1 MKPVVKQALESP
13 IGRAQLFI
21 FGTAFY
27 FEVIAAVFIIIGLVV
42 TFFGVPE
49 QILILAKG
57 GSFIAF
63 LTFMFN
69 IIIGIEL
76 LKMFCRHDLDSV
88 VEVLLFAVAR
98 QVIIEHTTM
107 VDNLL
112 CMIAVALLFCIR
124 KFLFVSALDKKE
136 PELKAI
142 HPHFCSSLRP
152 GSPAG
157 DPSAGQASGR
167 EADFSEAAY
176 SGLRSR
182 DSGAAGTSREKGSA
196 AGGAS
201 RESFLKKYS
210 RNSHF
215 E

>member
-1 MKPVVKQALESP
+1 MKQVVRQALESP
-13 IGRAQLFI
+13 LGRAQLFI

-27 FEVIAAVFIIIGLVV
+27 FEVIAAVCIIIGLIV

-49 QILILAKG
+49 QILLLTEG

-136 PELKAI
+136 PQLKAV
-142 HPHFCSSLRP
+142 HPQLRAVLPAAESQP
-152 GSPAG
+152 GGFSQETAASQESAAPSKSQSPGGQSCRTFKAG
-157 DPSAGQASGR
+157 SGT
-167 EADFSEAAY
+167 D
-176 SGLRSR
+176 
-182 DSGAAGTSREKGSA
+182 SREG
-196 AGGAS
+196 
-201 RESFLKKYS
+201 FLKKYS
-210 RNSHF
+210 RSSHF

>member
-1 MKPVVKQALESP
+1 MKPVVKKALESR

-21 FGTAFY
+21 FSTAFY
-27 FEVIAAVFIIIGLVV
+27 FEVIAAVCIIIGLVF

-49 QILILAKG
+49 QVLLLAEG
-57 GSFIAF
+57 GSFITF

-98 QVIIEHTTM
+98 QVIIEHTAM
-107 VDNLL
+107 IDNLI
-112 CMIAVALLFCIR
+112 CMVSVAILFCIR

-136 PELKAI
+136 PELEAINPAFKASSRSA
-142 HPHFCSSLRP
+142 CSSCRP
-152 GSPAG
+152 NTARELPAG
-157 DPSAGQASGR
+157 ED
-167 EADFSEAAY
+167 
-176 SGLRSR
+176 
-182 DSGAAGTSREKGSA
+182 SREET
-196 AGGAS
+196 
-201 RESFLKKYS
+201 RENILKKFS
-210 RNSHF
+210 RNSYF

>member
-1 MKPVVKQALESP
+1 MRPVVKKILESRV
-13 IGRAQLFI
+13 GRAQLFI
-21 FGTAFY
+21 FSTAFY
-27 FEVIAAVFIIIGLVV
+27 FEVIAAICIIIGLIV
-42 TFFGVPE
+42 TFLGVPG
-49 QILILAKG
+49 QILVLVNG
-57 GSFIAF
+57 GPFITF

-112 CMIAVALLFCIR
+112 CMISVALLFCIR

-142 HPHFCSSLRP
+142 HPSLKASSRP
-152 GSPAG
+152 PENPCRPEDG
-157 DPSAGQASGR
+157 GR
-167 EADFSEAAY
+167 QTEAENTDVEE
-176 SGLRSR
+176 
-182 DSGAAGTSREKGSA
+182 TRENI
-196 AGGAS
+196 
-201 RESFLKKYS
+201 LKKFS
-210 RNSHF
+210 RNSYF